1 MQDAVETAFGALE
14 VVERGDGRKRYW
26 RLESRPVAPLVR
38 FSTQEGTDLAWA
50 AGAIR
55 RNGLLF
61 RAEPLDALVDKL
73 TGPVAPPFR
82 DRALRARMRAATRG
96 GENAGPETQAYR
108 IDRARAQRAVAP
120 PASAPRRPVVKGGP
134 HGA

>member
-38 FSTQEGTDLAWA
+38 FSTQEGADLARA
-50 AGAIR
+50 ADAIR

-73 TGPVAPPFR
+73 T
-82 DRALRARMRAATRG
+82 ALSHPRSGTEPSGLACAR
-96 GENAGPETQAYR
+96 
-108 IDRARAQRAVAP
+108 
-120 PASAPRRPVVKGGP
+120 RRKCRPGDSSIPGR
-134 HGA
+134 

>member
-14 VVERGDGRKRYW
+14 VVERGDGRIA
-26 RLESRPVAPLVR
+26 L
-38 FSTQEGTDLAWA
+38 LAAGIPPRGA
-50 AGAIR
+50 AGALLDPGGGGLGLGGRCHKAQRPALPR
-55 RNGLLF
+55 RTPGCAG
-61 RAEPLDALVDKL
+61 RQAHR
-73 TGPVAPPFR
+73 PVAPPFR